1 MPKEETCLAAAS
13 QPNRAQILTA
23 VVRPYAYLCENS
35 VLTSSTVTSGAL
47 MTSAALLRHTARAAC
62 LQTSTAITPSAHAA
76 LRYKTSVSSP
86 ERRPRNDEIKH
97 HLVQLVDQETGR
109 LNPPTALSAVM
120 ASIDRKTHFVE
131 LVRESPFPIV
141 KIADKKAAYAA
152 MKRLQR
158 SKKPPIS
165 TKEIQLTWCAGAAD
179 WDHKLRKVR
188 EELEKGNRVDVVF
201 TPKRGK
207 RAPSIPEMEA
217 RVQDTLARLHD
228 AGKEWKPREKEGYLI
243 AVHLQGT
250 PVAG

>member
-1 MPKEETCLAAAS
+1 
-13 QPNRAQILTA
+13 
-23 VVRPYAYLCENS
+23 
-35 VLTSSTVTSGAL
+35 
-47 MTSAALLRHTARAAC
+47 MTSAALLRYTARAAC
-62 LQTSTAITPSAHAA
+62 LQTSAPIGPSSCAA
-76 LRYKTSVSSP
+76 LRYKSSIPAP
-86 ERRPRNDEIKH
+86 ERRPRNDEIKY

-131 LVRESPFPIV
+131 LVKETPFPIV
-141 KIADKKAAYAA
+141 KIADKKAVYAA

-158 SKKPPIS
+158 TKKPPIS

-188 EELEKGNRVDVVF
+188 EELEKGNRVDVVL

-207 RAPSIPEMEA
+207 RVPSLPEMEA

-228 AGKEWKPREKEGYLI
+228 AGKEWKPREQEGYLI
-243 AVHLQGT
+243 ALHLQGT
-250 PVAG
+250 PIAGT